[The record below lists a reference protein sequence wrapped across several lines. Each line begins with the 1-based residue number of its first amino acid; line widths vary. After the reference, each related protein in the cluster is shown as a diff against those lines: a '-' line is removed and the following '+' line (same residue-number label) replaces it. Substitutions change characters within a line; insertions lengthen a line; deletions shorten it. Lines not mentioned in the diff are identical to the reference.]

1 MILLDTHV
9 LVWLVAGSDRLG
21 ARSRTAIQAAWGDG
35 VATVSSFTLWE
46 IALLHAKGRLELDI
60 PPRSL
65 HRNLLADGLRVLP
78 VDDEVAIRAAE
89 LAAEAVVTDP
99 ADSIICAT
107 AILGG
112 HTLVTAD
119 RKITAWGRQSGL
131 LTTLDPT
138 P

>member
-9 LVWLVAGSDRLG
+9 LLWLVAGSSRVG
-21 ARSRTAIQAAWGDG
+21 PRARTAIQEAWDDGAA
-35 VATVSSFTLWE
+35 AVSSFTLWE
-46 IALLHAKGRLELDI
+46 IALLHARGRLDLDI

-107 AILGG
+107 AVLGG
-112 HTLVTAD
+112 YALATAD
-119 RKITAWGRQSGL
+119 RKIAAWGQRSGL
-131 LTTLDPT
+131 LATLDPT

>member
-1 MILLDTHV
+1 MLLDTHV

-21 ARSRTAIQAAWGDG
+21 PRARTAIGAAWDDG
-35 VATVSSFTLWE
+35 TAAASSFTLWE

-65 HRNLLADGLRVLP
+65 SRNLLADGLRVLP

-89 LAAEAVVTDP
+89 LAAGGVVTDP

-112 HTLVTAD
+112 HTLATAD
-119 RKITAWGRQSGL
+119 RKIKAWGRRSGTL
-131 LTTLDPT
+131 KTLDPR

>member
-21 ARSRTAIQAAWGDG
+21 PRARTAIQATWDDG
-35 VATVSSFTLWE
+35 TAAVSSFTLWE
-46 IALLHAKGRLELDI
+46 IALLHARGRLELDI

-65 HRNLLADGLRVLP
+65 HRKLLADGLRVLP
-78 VDDEVAIRAAE
+78 TDDEVAIRAAE
-89 LAAEAVVTDP
+89 LAAEGVVTDP

-107 AILGG
+107 AIRGG
-112 HTLVTAD
+112 HTLATAD
-119 RKITAWGRQSGL
+119 RKINAWGRRGGTL
-131 LTTLDPT
+131 KTLDPT

>member
-9 LVWLVAGSDRLG
+9 LVWLVAGSRRVG
-21 ARSRTAIQAAWGDG
+21 PRSRSGIQEAWDEGAA
-35 VATVSSFTLWE
+35 AVSSFTLWE
-46 IALLHAKGRLELDI
+46 IALLYAKGRLELAI

-78 VDDEVAIRAAE
+78 VDDDMAIRAAE
-89 LAAEAVVTDP
+89 LAAEGVVTDP

-112 HTLVTAD
+112 HTLATVD
-119 RKITAWGRQSGL
+119 RKITGWGQRSGL
-131 LTTLDPT
+131 LNTLNPT
-138 P
+138 Q

>member
-21 ARSRTAIQAAWGDG
+21 PRSRTAIQAAWDEG
-35 VATVSSFTLWE
+35 VAAVSSFTLWE
-46 IALLHAKGRLELDI
+46 IALLHARGRLGLDM

-112 HTLVTAD
+112 HTLATAD
-119 RKITAWGRQSGL
+119 RKINAWGRRSAI